1 MHRLRE
7 VMSFLRVLYR
17 RTPSTRSRFRRTPT
31 DPLVEELR
39 AALSTDRVRNDGAH
53 RTLMARDASVYQ
65 GGVAGPVCFPV
76 STEEVSAIMRIAA
89 RHQRSVVPRGAGT
102 GLAGGAV
109 PLGAPVVIS
118 TGRMNQIRSIDLE
131 NRVAWVEPGVIN
143 LDLSREL
150 QPLGFHF
157 APDPSSQQ
165 VCTLGGNVANN
176 SGGPHCLAYGVTDS
190 HVLAVEFVSTDG
202 EVAMLGDLTDEPLGL
217 DLRGAVVG
225 SEGTLGMVTA
235 IAVRL
240 TANPPAVRTLLLS
253 FPTAGDAAQT
263 VSDVIAAGIVPAALE
278 VMDQRMVEAVERYVG
293 AGYPTDAAAVLLA
306 EVEGLPDGV
315 EIDAEA
321 IAELGRANHASQIRI
336 ATDEDERQRLWKGRK
351 TAFGAVAQVAPD
363 YYLHDT
369 VVPRAALAAVLAQVY
384 EIAERHDVLV
394 MNVFHA
400 GDGNLHPL
408 LVFDAREPG
417 TLARV
422 HAAGAE
428 IVRASLAAGGVL
440 SGEHGIG
447 IEKQEFMN
455 ELFTD
460 ADLDHQNRLRH
471 AFDPDCRANPGK
483 VIPHGHSCADI
494 QSLAAVPRGVWG

>member
-1 MHRLRE
+1 
-7 VMSFLRVLYR
+7 
-17 RTPSTRSRFRRTPT
+17 
-31 DPLVEELR
+31 
-39 AALSTDRVRNDGAH
+39 
-53 RTLMARDASVYQ
+53 
-65 GGVAGPVCFPV
+65 
-76 STEEVSAIMRIAA
+76 
-89 RHQRSVVPRGAGT
+89 
-102 GLAGGAV
+102 
-109 PLGAPVVIS
+109 
-118 TGRMNQIRSIDLE
+118 
-131 NRVAWVEPGVIN
+131 
-143 LDLSREL
+143 
-150 QPLGFHF
+150 
-157 APDPSSQQ
+157 
-165 VCTLGGNVANN
+165 
-176 SGGPHCLAYGVTDS
+176 
-190 HVLAVEFVSTDG
+190 
-202 EVAMLGDLTDEPLGL
+202 
-217 DLRGAVVG
+217 
-225 SEGTLGMVTA
+225 VTA